1 MIPLSSS
8 LPTRL
13 SPGVDDAGCGCE
25 PTFDSD
31 VLRIDASEC
40 EGGGELQ
47 SSPGCRATVI
57 DELAERDASAV
68 LVRASGFE
76 YRYEGAAAG
85 LLVAAGRFVEVIR
98 DRDRRLA
105 RRALRDPLAA
115 GREAAGRA
123 DAVSDVAAEVGLAEL
138 VEAARGYESIL
149 APESGLVV
157 SDWRVGTACLGDAR
171 LVEARDLDT
180 GGTVRRYATGD
191 GRSRYVLEPLG
202 QGLTDQETETV
213 VAAYERLAEGR
224 VSGGD
229 RAPDR
234 AVRAV
239 ARDGA
244 SVNRLTRVL
253 YKHTRGYGLLEDL
266 FADPNVSDV
275 FVTAPVPE
283 NPVRV
288 RVDDGVVPTN
298 VRLTEGGV
306 AALASRFRH
315 ESGRGFSRAEP
326 TLDASVSVG
335 DRRVRVAGV
344 TEPASDGTAF
354 AFRAHDRD
362 VWTVPD
368 LVANGT
374 LTADAAALLSL
385 AVERGRSL
393 LVAGPR
399 GAGKTTLLGALLW
412 EIPSPVRTVVIE
424 DTPELPVG
432 PLQDAGRDVQALRTS
447 EERAEIDPV
456 EALRTALR
464 LGNGAL
470 VLGEVRGEEARA
482 LYEAMRVGANSEA
495 VLGTIHGDG
504 AEATYERVVSDL
516 GVPPSSFGVTDL
528 VVTLEV
534 AKSEPQPRR
543 VRGIEEVVGGE
554 DPSFERL
561 YGRPD
566 GPLEATGRVDRG
578 NSRLVAALAAPGET
592 YADVREALSG
602 RQSRIQKMATGRDAG
617 EA

>member
-1 MIPLSSS
+1 MISLGSALPDQLSGG
-8 LPTRL
+8 P
-13 SPGVDDAGCGCE
+13 DDAGCGCE
-25 PTFDSD
+25 PNFESD
-31 VLRIDASEC
+31 VLRIDASGC
-40 EGGGELQ
+40 EGGGELE
-47 SSPGCRATVI
+47 SSPGCRTTAI
-57 DELAERDASAV
+57 DVLAERDASAV
-68 LVRASGFE
+68 VVHAFGFE
-76 YRYEGAAAG
+76 YRYVGAAAG
-85 LLVAAGRFVEVIR
+85 LLVAAGRFVEMVRGR
-98 DRDRRLA
+98 DERLA
-105 RRALRDPLAA
+105 ERALRDPLAA
-115 GREAAGRA
+115 AREATGRA
-123 DAVSDVAAEVGLAEL
+123 GAVSDIAAEVGLAEL
-138 VEAARGYESIL
+138 ADVARGYGSAL
-149 APESGLVV
+149 APETGLLV
-157 SDWRVGTACLGDAR
+157 SDWRVDTACPGGAR
-171 LVEARDLDT
+171 LVETTDLDT
-180 GGTVRRYATGD
+180 GGTVRRYVTGD
-191 GRSRYVLEPLG
+191 GRGRYVLEPLEHT
-202 QGLTDQETETV
+202 LTDREAETV
-213 VAAYERLAEGR
+213 AAAYEQLAAGR

-229 RAPDR
+229 RAPGR

-239 ARDGA
+239 ARDGT
-244 SVNRLTRVL
+244 SIQRLSRVL
-253 YKHTRGYGLLEDL
+253 DKHTRGYGLLEDL
-266 FADPNVSDV
+266 FADPAVSDV
-275 FVTAPVPE
+275 FVTAPAPD

-326 TLDASVSVG
+326 TLDASVTVG

-362 VWTVPD
+362 VWTIQD
-368 LVANGT
+368 LVANHT

-412 EIPSPVRTVVIE
+412 EIPPPIRTVVIE
-424 DTPELPVG
+424 DTPELPVD
-432 PLQDAGRDVQALRTS
+432 PLQNAGRDVQALRTS
-447 EERAEIDPV
+447 EQRAEIAPV

-495 VLGTIHGDG
+495 ILGTIHGDG

-516 GVPPSSFGVTDL
+516 GVPPTSFGVTDL

-543 VRGIEEVVGGE
+543 VRTIEEVVGGE
-554 DPSFERL
+554 NPTFERL

-566 GPLEATGRVDRG
+566 GPLEATGRVERG

-592 YADVREALSG
+592 YADVREVLSD
-602 RQSRIQKMATGRDAG
+602 RQSRIGERAAGGHTGQ
-617 EA
+617 E

>member
-1 MIPLSSS
+1 MLPLSST
-8 LPTRL
+8 LTTYL
-13 SPGVDDAGCGCE
+13 SREADDPGCGCE
-25 PTFDSD
+25 PTFESD
-31 VLRIDASEC
+31 TLRVDASNC
-40 EGGGELQ
+40 EGDGDLQ
-47 SSPGCRATVI
+47 NNPGCRATVI
-57 DELAERDASAV
+57 DALAERDAGAV
-68 LVRASGFE
+68 VVRTSGFQH
-76 YRYEGAAAG
+76 RYEGSAAG
-85 LLVAAGRFVEVIR
+85 LLVAAGRFVEMIQ

-105 RRALRDPLAA
+105 RRTLRDPLAA
-115 GREAAGRA
+115 AREATGRA
-123 DAVSDVAAEVGLAEL
+123 DAASTVAAEVGLAEL
-138 VEAARGYESIL
+138 AAATRGYEATL
-149 APESGLVV
+149 APETGLVV
-157 SDWRVGTACLGDAR
+157 SDWRVETGCPEDGR
-171 LVEARDLDT
+171 LVETRDLDT

-191 GRSRYVLEPLG
+191 GRGRYVLDPLE
-202 QGLTDQETETV
+202 QSLTDREAETV
-213 VAAYERLAEGR
+213 ATAYEWLAEGR

-229 RAPDR
+229 RAPGR
-234 AVRAV
+234 AVSAV
-239 ARDGA
+239 ADDGA
-244 SVNRLTRVL
+244 SVEHLSRVL
-253 YKHTRGYGLLEDL
+253 DKHTRGYGLLEDL
-266 FADPNVSDV
+266 FADPAVSDV
-275 FVTAPVPE
+275 FVTAPAPE

-288 RVDDGVVPTN
+288 RVCEGVVPTN

-306 AALASRFRH
+306 TALASRFRQ

-326 TLDASVSVG
+326 TLDASVAVG

-374 LTADAAALLSL
+374 LTAGAAALLSV

-412 EIPSPVRTVVIE
+412 EIPPPVRTVVIE
-424 DTPELPVG
+424 DTPELPVD

-447 EERAEIDPV
+447 EERAEIDPI

-516 GVPPSSFGVTDL
+516 GVSPTSFGVTDL

-534 AKSEPQPRR
+534 AESAPQPRR
-543 VRGIEEVVGGE
+543 VRAIEEVVGGE
-554 DPSFERL
+554 KPSFQPL
-561 YGRPD
+561 YDRSD
-566 GPLEATGRVDRG
+566 GPLAATGRVERG
-578 NSRLVAALAAPGET
+578 NSRLVTALAAPAET
-592 YADVREALSG
+592 YADVRETLSD
-602 RQSRIQKMATGRDAG
+602 RRSRIQGRGTGGDA
-617 EA
+617 